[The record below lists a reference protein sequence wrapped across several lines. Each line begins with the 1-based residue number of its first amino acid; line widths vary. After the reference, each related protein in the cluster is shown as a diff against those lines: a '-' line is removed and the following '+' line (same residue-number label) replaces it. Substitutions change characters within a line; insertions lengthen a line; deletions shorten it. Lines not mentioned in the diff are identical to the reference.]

1 MLQIST
7 VTANTLELLK
17 QLQSMPDL
25 VETRLVG
32 GTALALHLGHR
43 LSIDL
48 DLFGKFDP
56 EIITEKLKS
65 EPFKSFSVLYDTEFI
80 KHYII
85 NQIKVDIVK
94 YDRYQWLEN
103 SINEDQITIA
113 GLKDIAAMKIAA
125 ITNRG
130 TKKDFIDM
138 FFLLKIFSIKEI
150 VEFYQMKYK
159 DANLFPAIIS
169 LAYFDDA
176 EKDDMPKMLI
186 PTDWEEVKNRIKTEV
201 KQI

>member
-1 MLQIST
+1 
-7 VTANTLELLK
+7 
-17 QLQSMPDL
+17 LQSIPEL
-25 VETRLVG
+25 AETRLVG

-48 DLFGKFDP
+48 DLFGKFDQ
-56 EIITEKLKS
+56 EKITEILKS
-65 EPFKSFSVLYDTEFI
+65 ESFDSFIVHSETEVI

-94 YDRYQWLEN
+94 YDRYQWLEK
-103 SINEDQITIA
+103 SVNEDQITIA

-150 VEFYQMKYK
+150 VEFYQMKYP
-159 DANLFPAIIS
+159 DANVFMAIIS

-186 PTDWEEVKNRIKTEV
+186 STQWEDVKKRIIAEI